1 MIKKLRR
8 QFILITG
15 LSIAVL
21 IIVVLIPFNLFVYR
35 NQVRQM
41 TTILNMIAE
50 NDGSLP
56 DVAHGRFDS
65 SGQPLVIETESED
78 ILEDYSTEFV
88 EPGGSV
94 DTNGSAAAN
103 ETAGVVDSMDAGG
116 SVAAIDSEGTVGSAD
131 AGDYVAAIESESAN
145 GSVEAGG
152 SESAVDS
159 VASTETEESTL
170 SVSQIA
176 TLFNYI
182 YKRASKVVG
191 AFTSDEFE
199 LTPENRFQL
208 RYFSVEFDEN
218 GEPLWEKMDH
228 IATVGRDEACAM
240 ARKIIKRHA
249 GKNWF
254 GFINRGSYIYAYKS
268 VPVTETAGSET
279 SGTAA
284 ETMTGATE
292 TSTAGSVDVS
302 GTAATAAS
310 AGTASTLVVF
320 LDVTREISEF
330 ENTRLVSII
339 IGLGVAAIFIFIVTM
354 ISSRVMRPF
363 IENMENQKQFITNA
377 GHELKTPL
385 AIISANTEVLEMLN
399 GENEWTQSTM
409 NQVKRST
416 ALINELISL
425 SKMSEGTEVE
435 LSAVDFSAQVK
446 ESADS
451 FRPVIEQQGKS
462 LSENIQEGLT
472 VKAETRL
479 LASLINILIDN
490 AGKYCDD
497 GGEIEVNLAAGER
510 GKKAIFT
517 VANTFAEGKGVDTK
531 KFFDRFYRGDTSH
544 NSKKQ
549 GYGIGLS
556 MASSIVEKFGGT
568 IGAGWK
574 NGVITFTVKL
584 PTESVKNNR

>member
-1 MIKKLRR
+1 M
-8 QFILITG
+8 ITG

-56 DVAHGRFDS
+56 DIAHGRFDS
-65 SGQPLVIETESED
+65 SGQAVVIETESED
-78 ILEDYSTEFV
+78 VLADNSNEFV
-88 EPGGSV
+88 EP
-94 DTNGSAAAN
+94 
-103 ETAGVVDSMDAGG
+103 
-116 SVAAIDSEGTVGSAD
+116 VGS
-131 AGDYVAAIESESAN
+131 VAAIESESAG
-145 GSVEAGG
+145 GSV
-152 SESAVDS
+152 S
-159 VASTETEESTL
+159 STETEESTL
-170 SVSQIA
+170 SMSQIA
-176 TLFNYI
+176 TLFNYF
-182 YKRASKVVG
+182 YQRASKVVG

-199 LTPENRFQL
+199 LTPENRYQL

-228 IATVGRDEACAM
+228 IATVDSEEACAM
-240 ARKIIKRHA
+240 ARKIIRRHA

-254 GFINRGSYIYAYKS
+254 GFINRGSYVYAYKS
-268 VPVTETAGSET
+268 VPVTELADTEVEAG
-279 SGTAA
+279 
-284 ETMTGATE
+284 
-292 TSTAGSVDVS
+292 
-302 GTAATAAS
+302 
-310 AGTASTLVVF
+310 ASTLVVF
-320 LDVTREISEF
+320 LDVTREISDF

-339 IGLGVAAIFIFIVTM
+339 IGLGVAVIFIIIVTL

-425 SKMSEGTEVE
+425 SKMGEGTEIE

-446 ESADS
+446 ESAES
-451 FRPVIEQQGKS
+451 FKSVIEQQGKS
-462 LSENIQEGLT
+462 LSMNVQDGLT

-510 GKKAIFT
+510 GKKAVFT
-517 VANTFAEGKGVDTK
+517 VSNTFAEGKGVDTK

-556 MASSIVEKFGGT
+556 MASSIVEKFGGW

-584 PTESVKNNR
+584 PTESGKNNR